1 MLISV
6 IRTVILYA
14 FIMFAIRLM
23 GKRQIS
29 DMQPSE
35 LVVTMVISDIASLPM
50 QNTAQP
56 LISGVVPV
64 LILVSLELTVSVFM
78 MKSRLFRRLVCGSPV
93 VIIED
98 GKLLQK
104 QLKRLRLTND
114 DLQCLHAEEI
124 IDIALVD
131 RDLASSLCEV
141 YSGNRAFSSTST
153 IKLFACHF
161 RILLL
166 SDCKYFRLLSCL
178 LMVRTYI
185 DMKLRIHLLTKCTLR
200 KHTLDCMLNNTLR
213 MLLEHLTKCQSLDT
227 ADILGVAE
235 VDLLI
240 ELLAGYLDLLC
251 IYDYNIITAV
261 YIRCKNGLLLSSQNA
276 GDFSSQVSERNAFS
290 VNYIPFALDFIRFRH
305 ECAHEY
311 FLLMLSK

>member
-1 MLISV
+1 MKFYLHYSGIINVKRGKTALVIYMLISV

-64 LILVSLELTVSVFM
+64 LILVSLELTVSVVM

-114 DLQCLHAEEI
+114 DLLAQLRQQNIFSIGDVQYCIMETNGSLSILEKPSKRVPNAEESGVK
-124 IDIALVD
+124 IDDTKLESAVINDGVLLKSALKLCNQSEEKV
-131 RDLASSLCEV
+131 RHILKSSNLNQNEV
-141 YSGNRAFSSTST
+141 F
-153 IKLFACHF
+153 
-161 RILLL
+161 
-166 SDCKYFRLLSCL
+166 
-178 LMVRTYI
+178 LM
-185 DMKLRIHLLTKCTLR
+185 
-200 KHTLDCMLNNTLR
+200 TLDGSGKL
-213 MLLEHLTKCQSLDT
+213 
-227 ADILGVAE
+227 
-235 VDLLI
+235 
-240 ELLAGYLDLLC
+240 
-251 IYDYNIITAV
+251 NII
-261 YIRCKNGLLLSSQNA
+261 KK
-276 GDFSSQVSERNAFS
+276 E
-290 VNYIPFALDFIRFRH
+290 
-305 ECAHEY
+305 
-311 FLLMLSK
+311 K